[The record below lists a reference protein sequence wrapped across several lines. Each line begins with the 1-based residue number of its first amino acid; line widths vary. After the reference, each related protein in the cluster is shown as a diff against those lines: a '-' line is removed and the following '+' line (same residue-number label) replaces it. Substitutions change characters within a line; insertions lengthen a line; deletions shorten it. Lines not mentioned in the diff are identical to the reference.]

1 MDEYQRTRD
10 AVRRR
15 TIESFME
22 NMSDDELL
30 RAVERM
36 DNDPEVSYGYIKH
49 LSQERVA
56 KLFPLIADGSWR
68 LKDSYC
74 CHEDSLND
82 IRAYSKG
89 DGNHPLFLDVESYKA
104 FRELRKKF
112 PKGFDFYP
120 NARKEYEEYNK
131 KHPDFWGDARMYD
144 GRAEFRFGSVRFAPN
159 KVSRE
164 CGQVKYE
171 DTDWI
176 QPDELFLVLDI
187 QADSNTQQEYAKG
200 TPGLCFVL
208 TPNCET
214 VEERKLKLY
223 KYFKHHIVS
232 RYVDMLM
239 KEYDKIDIRQWS
251 DDLVRLHVSLDE
263 RQEEPKL
270 VLDDNFG
277 LKPGEAI
284 Q

>member
-1 MDEYQRTRD
+1 MYEYQRTRD

-89 DGNHPLFLDVESYKA
+89 DGNLPRRGVIQ
-104 FRELRKKF
+104 
-112 PKGFDFYP
+112 GFQGT
-120 NARKEYEEYNK
+120 AEEV
-131 KHPDFWGDARMYD
+131 P
-144 GRAEFRFGSVRFAPN
+144 
-159 KVSRE
+159 
-164 CGQVKYE
+164 
-171 DTDWI
+171 
-176 QPDELFLVLDI
+176 
-187 QADSNTQQEYAKG
+187 
-200 TPGLCFVL
+200 
-208 TPNCET
+208 
-214 VEERKLKLY
+214 
-223 KYFKHHIVS
+223 
-232 RYVDMLM
+232 
-239 KEYDKIDIRQWS
+239 
-251 DDLVRLHVSLDE
+251 
-263 RQEEPKL
+263 
-270 VLDDNFG
+270 
-277 LKPGEAI
+277 
-284 Q
+284 